1 LNPKSE
7 EMKIRNSVLASAGQF
22 VINILLV
29 YLVYEICRFAYLFQ
43 NWDELKEGLS
53 LGEMLKGGFMF
64 DTAAILYTNVLYAL
78 LILLPIH
85 IKENK
90 IYRKVAKWLF
100 VVVNGV
106 AVLAN
111 LTDAVYF
118 RYTGRRST
126 ITIFS
131 EFSNEDNLFRILGV
145 EIYRNWYLVLLFILL
160 VYFLWRFYCE
170 KVDDKYSRA
179 WLEKSYR
186 IKYYLTNAV
195 CFLLFVPLCICGMRG
210 GATAAT
216 RPITISNANQYAD
229 RPIQA
234 AAVLNTPFALLRT
247 IGKKVFV
254 VPDYFTP
261 EELDAIYSPV
271 HVPADTVTVK
281 KKNVVVLIVESFG
294 REYIGEYNRWLDDG
308 KFKGYTPFVD
318 SLIQHSTTYLYSYC
332 NGRKSIDAMPSIL
345 SSVPMFIEPYFLTPS
360 STNDLSGLAGELKN
374 KGYYSAFFHGAENGS
389 MGFQAFARTIGFDDY
404 FGRTEYD
411 SDSRFDGDK
420 DFDGTWAIWDE
431 PFLQFYAQKMNE
443 MPQPF
448 ITTVFTASSHHPFVV
463 PDKYKSVFKEEGH
476 MINKCIRYTDNALR
490 QFFAT
495 ASKMPWFNN
504 TLFVITSD
512 HANQS
517 AYEYYNTDLG
527 WFCSPIIFYDPSGE
541 LKPGMRDAIAQQI
554 DILPT
559 VLGYLGYDKPFISF
573 GCDLFKTPAK
583 DTWAVN
589 YCNDVYQ
596 YVKGDYVLQWDG
608 TKTKAIYNFRTDLL
622 LQNNLLGKVPQQD
635 EMEKEVKAII
645 QSYMTRMTTNSLICK

>member
-1 LNPKSE
+1 
-7 EMKIRNSVLASAGQF
+7 MKIRNSVLASAGQF
-22 VINILLV
+22 IVNILLV

-43 NWDELKEGLS
+43 NWNELKEGLS
-53 LGEMLKGGFMF
+53 LREMIKGGFMF
-64 DTAAILYTNVLYAL
+64 DTAAIMYTNAIYAL

-90 IYRKVAKWLF
+90 AYRKVAKWYF

-118 RYTGRRST
+118 SYTGRRST

-160 VYFLWRFYCE
+160 VYCLWKFYCE
-170 KVDDKYSRA
+170 KVDDKYSRD
-179 WLEKSYR
+179 WLEKKYR
-186 IKYYLTNAV
+186 IKYYLTNTI
-195 CFLLFVPLCICGMRG
+195 CFILFVPLCICGMRG

-247 IGKKVFV
+247 IGKKIFE
-254 VPDYFTP
+254 VPSYYTP

-271 HVPADTVTVK
+271 HTPADSVK
-281 KKNVVVLIVESFG
+281 FKNKNVVVLIVESFG

-308 KFKGYTPFVD
+308 NFKGYTPFMD
-318 SLIQHSTTYLYSYC
+318 SLVQHSTNYLYSYC

-345 SSVPMFIEPYFLTPS
+345 SSVPMFVEPFFLTPS

-404 FGRTEYD
+404 FGRTEYNN
-411 SDSRFDGDK
+411 DSRFDGDQ

-463 PDKYKSVFKEEGH
+463 PDKYKSIFKDEGH

-490 QFFAT
+490 LFFAT
-495 ASKMPWFNN
+495 ASKMPWFDN

-527 WFCSPIIFYDPSGE
+527 WFCSPVIFYDPSGE
-541 LKPGMRDAIAQQI
+541 LEPGMHDAIAQQI

-559 VLGYLGYDKPFISF
+559 VLGYLGYDKPYISF
-573 GCDLFKTPAK
+573 GCDLFNTPAK

-589 YCNDVYQ
+589 YSNDIYQ

-608 TKTKAIYNFRTDLL
+608 TQTKAIYNFRTDLL
-622 LQNNLLGKVPQQD
+622 LQNNLLGKVPQQN